1 MSTDESLE
9 VGEAWETQAET
20 NPSPA
25 RGTKSKVKWWLGVL
39 LGVAIGIV
47 VWLNFPVAGNNISSK
62 TVGFEVIDAQH
73 VTLTFEVSKP
83 KDKTA
88 TCRLQALNRN
98 YTEIGVVEVAIP
110 KNSKFTSRY
119 TTEFQTTE
127 EGNAVLVERCWL

>member
-1 MSTDESLE
+1 MSTDDSLE

-20 NPSPA
+20 NPSPKKE
-25 RGTKSKVKWWLGVL
+25 RKPQFKWYLGAL

-62 TVGFEVIDAQH
+62 TVSFEVLDAQH

-98 YTEIGVVEVAIP
+98 YTEIGVLEVPIP

-119 TTEFQTTE
+119 TMEFQTTE
-127 EGNAVLVERCWL
+127 EANAVLVERCWL